1 MMLTRFKNKHMKI
14 TPIFILFIS
23 LTVNLFAK
31 TDKYRVFWN
40 SSPESCATIG
50 WCKIDGLGAKVHYGE
65 AEIVNQENIYP
76 LQKEVDRK
84 TFHLDLKSRFARLEG
99 LKPDTVYAFIIK
111 DSNSESKKFTFKTA
125 IGDPG
130 KFSFVAGGDSRNNK
144 EARQNANRAVSKIRP
159 MFVCFGGD
167 MISTPT
173 TKNWSQWLDDWQ
185 LTTGKDGRM
194 VPIIAARG
202 NHEGAWDVHRLFDT
216 PRPEDYYALEFGKKF
231 MRVYTLNSCI
241 VRAGAQGEWIT
252 KDLSENKDV
261 KWKIAH
267 YHHPFRPHHKGKKE
281 QDTQYNAWANNFYKY
296 GMNLVIE
303 CDSHV
308 VKRTWPVRPSND
320 PGNDQGFI
328 RDDKKGITFIGEGC
342 WGAPLRSNDDDK
354 EWTRASA
361 SFNQVNWICVTP
373 EKLFV
378 RSIKVDNIAKAKS
391 IDPTKPFELP
401 EGMETWKPETG
412 EVVDIFPRKTSKSEN
427 P

>member
-1 MMLTRFKNKHMKI
+1 MLTPFLNKYMKI
-14 TPIFILFIS
+14 PHFFILFIAFA
-23 LTVNLFAK
+23 VNVFAK
-31 TDKYRVFWN
+31 TDKYRVIWN
-40 SSPESCATIG
+40 SSPETCVTIG

-65 AEIVNQENIYP
+65 ADVVNKENDYP
-76 LQKEVDRK
+76 LQKEVNRK
-84 TFHLDLKSRFARLEG
+84 TFHLELKSRFVRLEG
-99 LKPDTVYAFIIK
+99 LKPDTVYAFIVK
-111 DSNSESKKFTFKTA
+111 DSNSESKRFTFKTA
-125 IGDPG
+125 IADPG
-130 KFSFVAGGDSRNNK
+130 KFSFVAGGDSRNNRG
-144 EARQNANRAVSKIRP
+144 ARQNANRAVSKIRP

-167 MISTPT
+167 MISTPS
-173 TKNWSQWLDDWQ
+173 TKNWSEWLDDWQ

-216 PRPEDYYALEFGKKF
+216 PRPEDYYALDFGKKF

-241 VRAGAQGEWIT
+241 VRAGAQGEWLN

-261 KWKIAH
+261 KWKVAH
-267 YHHPFRPHHKGKKE
+267 YHHPFRPHHKGKRE
-281 QDTQYNAWANNFYKY
+281 QDAQYKAWANDFYKY

-328 RDDKKGITFIGEGC
+328 RDDKNGITFIGEGC

-354 EWTRASA
+354 KWTRASA

-378 RSIKVDNIAKAKS
+378 RSIQVDNIAKAKS
-391 IDPTKPFELP
+391 IDPSKPFELP

-412 EVVDIFPRKTSKSEN
+412 EVVDVFPRKTSKTEN